1 MHDLLDGL
9 ENALSREYELPENL
23 HFEFFLRRTHNIGE
37 DALVG
42 SVFDEGETVYAKV
55 FDDEGIEFV
64 CSGLFDNRWQA
75 KERRG
80 GL

>member
-1 MHDLLDGL
+1 M
-9 ENALSREYELPENL
+9 
-23 HFEFFLRRTHNIGE
+23 GE

-42 SVFDEGETVYAKV
+42 SVFDGGETVYAKV

-64 CSGLFDNRWQA
+64 CSGLFDNIWQA